1 MPKTRAPKGSRF
13 QNNPAGKPAGH
24 QPANA
29 AAKAAPKSA
38 PRPQR
43 GIPDRDTLLKYIREG
58 GETDKAALA
67 KAFGLKGEE
76 RRALRQLLQTLEAE
90 GALGRRGR
98 SGFAEKGA
106 LPEVG
111 VVDVVERDT
120 DGELYVKL
128 TKGEDAPLVV
138 LAASRKGD
146 TGPAPGM
153 GDRLLVRFVKL
164 ESGEHEARLI
174 KSLGAGAQRVLGVIR
189 KARHE
194 VRVEP
199 VDRRSKD
206 SLLLTD
212 PKAQELRDGD
222 LVLAQATAAE
232 TRYGP
237 KRGKLLEVIG
247 REDEPRSASLLAI
260 YAHGIPT
267 GFSAAAEAEA
277 EAGQPPTLAGREDLR
292 HVPFIT
298 IDPADAR
305 DHDDAVFAEPDD
317 DPKNPGGWIVWV
329 AIADVAAYVRPN
341 SALDETARE
350 KANSVYFPD
359 RVEPMLPEVLSNGL
373 CSLREGENRACM
385 AVRMVFGADGRKRS
399 HKFVRGL
406 MRSAAKLSYEQ
417 AQAAADGTPD
427 DKTRPIAKTIIAPLY
442 AAYAVLKKG
451 RDARSPLAIESA
463 ERRIVISAEGEVA
476 SITPRAALE
485 AHKLIEEMMIQANV
499 SAAETL
505 EARKTPL
512 IYRIHDTP
520 SAEKVQALADFLQ
533 TLDIAWSKGE
543 APTTARFNKLLGE
556 TRDGPHA
563 DIVNEV
569 VLRTQMQAIYST
581 ENIGHFGLNLAKYAH
596 FTSPI
601 RRYADLIVHR
611 GLVTALGLGADGLS
625 DRDIQKMKD
634 TAESITFAERRAMA
648 AERDATDR
656 YVAAYLSD
664 RVGAE
669 FGGRIT
675 GVTRFG
681 LFVRLDE
688 TGADGLVPVSKLG
701 GEYFVHDDRSH
712 ALVGERTGA
721 RWPLGMTVTVKL
733 VEATPI
739 TGGLLFEMLSEPAA
753 ADPNAP
759 KPRLGMRDRGDRAR
773 GGFRGG
779 GGGGYK
785 GPPRAG
791 QPGRPKN
798 IRAGKKGGPRR

>member
-1 MPKTRAPKGSRF
+1 MSKPKPPHSHAPRTARIPKGL
-13 QNNPAGKPAGH
+13 
-24 QPANA
+24 
-29 AAKAAPKSA
+29 
-38 PRPQR
+38 
-43 GIPDRDTLLKYIREG
+43 PDRDTLLKYIRDS
-58 GETDKAALA
+58 GETDKAAIA
-67 KAFGLKGEE
+67 KAFALKGEE
-76 RRALRQLLQTLEAE
+76 RRALRSMLQSMEAD
-90 GALGRRGR
+90 GTLGRRGR
-98 SGFAEKGA
+98 RGFAEAGA

-111 VVDVVERDT
+111 VVDVVERDP
-120 DGELYVKL
+120 DGELLVRL
-128 TKGEDAPLVV
+128 TKGEDAPLVP
-138 LAASRKGD
+138 LAPARKGD
-146 TGPAPGM
+146 VGPAPGM
-153 GDRLLVRFVKL
+153 GDRLLVRFAKL
-164 ESGEHEARLI
+164 ENGQYEARLI

-189 KARHE
+189 KARRE

-199 VDRRSKD
+199 VDRRSKE

-212 PKAQELRDGD
+212 PQAQELRDGD
-222 LVLAQATAAE
+222 LVLAQATTAE

-247 REDEPRSASLLAI
+247 REDEPRAASLIAI
-260 YAHGIPT
+260 HAHGIPT

-277 EAGQPPTLAGREDLR
+277 AAAQPPTLAGRENLR
-292 HVPFIT
+292 DIPFIT

-305 DHDDAVFAEPDD
+305 DHDDAVFAQPDD

-329 AIADVAAYVRPN
+329 AIADVAAYVRPG

-399 HKFVRGL
+399 HRFVRGL

-417 AQAAADGTPD
+417 AQAAADGRTD
-427 DKTRPIAKTIIAPLY
+427 DKTGPIAKTIIRPLW
-442 AAYAVLKKG
+442 AAFAVLKKG
-451 RDARSPLAIESA
+451 RDARSPLAIESL
-463 ERRIVISAEGEVA
+463 ERRIHIDEMGRVD
-476 SITPRAALE
+476 SILPRAALE

-505 EARKTPL
+505 EAKKTPL

-520 SAEKVQALADFLQ
+520 SPEKMQALVDFLQ
-533 TLDIAWSKGE
+533 TLGIPWSKGE
-543 APTTARFNKLLGE
+543 APRTDRFNKLLEE
-556 TRDGPHA
+556 TRNTPNA
-563 DIVNEV
+563 EIVNEV

-601 RRYADLIVHR
+601 RRYADLVVHR

-625 DRDIQKMKD
+625 DRDVSKMKD

-648 AERDATDR
+648 AERDANDR
-656 YVAAYLSD
+656 YVAAFLSD

-669 FGGRIT
+669 FDGRIT

-681 LFVRLDE
+681 LFVRLNE

-701 GEYFVHDDRSH
+701 GEYFVHDDRAH

-721 RWPLGMTVTVKL
+721 RWPLGMQVRVKL
-733 VEATPI
+733 AEATPI

-759 KPRLGMRDRGDRAR
+759 RPRLGMRTRNDRRPGSSG
-773 GGFRGG
+773 GGF
-779 GGGGYK
+779 K
-785 GPPRAG
+785 GPQRAG
-791 QPGRPKN
+791 QPGRPRN
-798 IRAGKKGGPRR
+798 IRNGRKKGGARR